1 MTSTHSIYLK
11 EMGITQ
17 WTPRD
22 GSEPV
27 EEKVPVSSTSN
38 ATSDEQLTPS
48 ISQGIWWFFG
58 SEPQGDAQLLFQNMI
73 RVLGL
78 AKNQWAWK
86 NPDEEL
92 SKLTCSDTPIVAI
105 ALGGSVVQKITGER
119 ESLGQLR
126 ETILAIN
133 TGNDEEIP
141 VIASFDLNQ
150 VLAKPKDKAMLWQ
163 DLLLARSVLQ
173 NS

>member
-1 MTSTHSIYLK
+1 MTNTHSIFLK

-17 WTPRD
+17 WVSQD
-22 GSEPV
+22 GSSPV
-27 EEKVPVSSTSN
+27 AEALHTSKVTTSAGEEQS
-38 ATSDEQLTPS
+38 TPS
-48 ISQGIWWFFG
+48 ASHGVWWFFG
-58 SEPQGDAQLLFQNMI
+58 SEPQGEAQLLFQNMI

-78 AKNQWAWK
+78 AKSEWTWK
-86 NPDEEL
+86 NPSDDL
-92 SKLTCSDTPIVAI
+92 SKLTCPESPVVAV
-105 ALGGSVVQKITGER
+105 ALGGSVAQKITGER
-119 ESLGQLR
+119 EPLAQLR

-141 VIASFDLNQ
+141 VIASFELNQ
-150 VLAKPKDKAMLWQ
+150 VLARPKDKALLWQ

>member
-1 MTSTHSIYLK
+1 MTNTHSIYLK

-17 WTPRD
+17 WASRDRSEPIAETLSAANNTTTPR
-22 GSEPV
+22 E
-27 EEKVPVSSTSN
+27 
-38 ATSDEQLTPS
+38 EQLTPS
-48 ISQGIWWFFG
+48 ISQGVWWFFG
-58 SEPQGDAQLLFQNMI
+58 NEPQGDAQLLFQNMI

-86 NPDEEL
+86 NPADDL
-92 SKLTCSDTPIVAI
+92 SKLTCPDAPIVAV
-105 ALGGSVVQKITGER
+105 ALGGAVAQKITGER
-119 ESLGQLR
+119 EPLAQLR

-141 VIASFDLNQ
+141 VIASFELNQ
-150 VLAKPKDKAMLWQ
+150 VLTKPKDKAMLWQ

-173 NS
+173 NG

>member
-1 MTSTHSIYLK
+1 MTNMHSIFLK

-17 WTPRD
+17 WSSRD
-22 GSEPV
+22 GSTPDVETLPSTNGPSNTHEGKLEP
-27 EEKVPVSSTSN
+27 SASN
-38 ATSDEQLTPS
+38 
-48 ISQGIWWFFG
+48 GVWWFFG
-58 SEPQGDAQLLFQNMI
+58 IQPQNEAQLLFQNMI

-86 NPDEEL
+86 NPSDDL
-92 SKLTCSDTPIVAI
+92 SKLTHPGSPLVAV
-105 ALGGSVVQKITGER
+105 ALGGSVAQKITGER
-119 ESLGQLR
+119 ESLAQLR

-150 VLAKPKDKAMLWQ
+150 ILAKPKDKALLWQ
-163 DLLLARSVLQ
+163 DLLLAKSVLQ

>member
-1 MTSTHSIYLK
+1 MTNTHSIFLK

-17 WTPRD
+17 WVSQE
-22 GSEPV
+22 GSATVV
-27 EEKVPVSSTSN
+27 EASSMPHASTKD
-38 ATSDEQLTPS
+38 TEEQLPS
-48 ISQGIWWFFG
+48 PSHGVWWFFG
-58 SEPQGDAQLLFQNMI
+58 SEPQGHAQLLFQNMI

-78 AKNQWAWK
+78 AKNEWAWK
-86 NPDEEL
+86 NASDDL
-92 SKLTCSDTPIVAI
+92 SKLTCPDAPVVAV
-105 ALGGSVVQKITGER
+105 AFGGAVAQKITGER
-119 ESLGQLR
+119 DSLARLR

-150 VLAKPKDKAMLWQ
+150 VLSQPKTKALLWQ
-163 DLLLARSVLQ
+163 DLLLAKSVLQ